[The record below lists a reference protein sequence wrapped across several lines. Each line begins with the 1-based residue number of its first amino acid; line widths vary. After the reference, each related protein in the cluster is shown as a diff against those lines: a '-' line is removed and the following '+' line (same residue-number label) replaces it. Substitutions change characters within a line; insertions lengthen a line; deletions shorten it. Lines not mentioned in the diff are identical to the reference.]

1 MMTNLAIVGLL
12 LCIVLAYVVKQFP
25 HWLLRIPKYGFAFHH
40 LLTGEPLPA
49 YIRNDCYKGDEF
61 LTWAQPGD
69 AVVSTMA
76 KAGTTWMLYV
86 SHLIRIRGRDD
97 LIPYHEVNTNTPWT
111 QLVHKPGHTWEDTK
125 YLLYNTVLSDGTNL
139 TSKWNHPDYLF
150 RVWKSHEAPFDP
162 ESPFHHAAGGGAVMP
177 VRENPDIKFLAMVRD
192 MPDVLAS
199 FYPFSKAHVESFRS
213 MWGGFPPDFSSK
225 REMLDLLFGK
235 GGPNSNQDVTN
246 KIGYAFME
254 YCRLWWK
261 WRKEPNVLLLHFND
275 AIRDPNGTVAKL
287 ATFYGVDL
295 TQEEIERYDKVPCNL
310 LTTSHH
316 VLSSHRILSPHSHT
330 TPHHTTH
337 RILSSHSLSVSQRNL
352 PSKL

>member
-1 MMTNLAIVGLL
+1 MLKQVGLL
-12 LCIVLAYVVKQFP
+12 LGILVALLAVLVKLRP
-25 HWLLRIPKYGFAFHH
+25 HWLLQIHPQFGFIFHH
-40 LLTGEPLPA
+40 VLTGEPLPA

-97 LIPYHEVNTNTPWT
+97 LIPYHEVNTNSPWT
-111 QLVHKPGHTWEDTK
+111 QLVHKPGQTWDDHK
-125 YLLYNTVLSDGTNL
+125 HLLYNTVLNDGTNL

-162 ESPFHHAAGGGAVMP
+162 ESPFHSVAGGAAVLP
-177 VRENPDIKFLAMVRD
+177 VRENPNIKFFAMVRD
-192 MPDVLAS
+192 IPDVLAS
-199 FYPFSKAHVESFRS
+199 LYPFSKAHVSSLRK

-225 REMLDLLFGK
+225 REMIDLLFG
-235 GGPNSNQDVTN
+235 GGMKKNDDVSK
-246 KIGYAFME
+246 KIGYAFFE

-261 WRKEPNVLLLHFND
+261 WRKEPNVLLLHYND

-287 ATFYGVDL
+287 ASFYGVDL
-295 TQEEIERYDKVPCNL
+295 TQAEIERYDDLPL
-310 LTTSHH
+310 LSPSTPSWHHLTTF
-316 VLSSHRILSPHSHT
+316 
-330 TPHHTTH
+330 
-337 RILSSHSLSVSQRNL
+337 SHSYIYSHQYHGENFL
-352 PSKL
+352 